1 MATAAL
7 VGPDTHFILLAGE
20 VSSAESC
27 EGTGTDQSHHSQG
40 APLQVNPQH
49 VWLVGDNYNAPRIHT
64 CQAFVRQLAPSTAA
78 CKTRSPG
85 TEVHTD
91 GHKHK

>member
-40 APLQVNPQH
+40 APLPVNPQH
-49 VWLVGDNYNAPRIHT
+49 V
-64 CQAFVRQLAPSTAA
+64 
-78 CKTRSPG
+78 
-85 TEVHTD
+85 
-91 GHKHK
+91 